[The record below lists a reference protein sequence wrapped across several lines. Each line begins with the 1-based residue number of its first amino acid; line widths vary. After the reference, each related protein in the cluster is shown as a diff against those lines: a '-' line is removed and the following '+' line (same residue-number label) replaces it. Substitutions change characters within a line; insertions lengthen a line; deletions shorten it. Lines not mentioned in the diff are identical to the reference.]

1 MEYRKLGRTGLKVS
15 VVCLGTMTFRWT
27 SSEEDSLRVLDRA
40 WEAGVNFID
49 TADIYSRWAPNNPG
63 GVAEEIIGR
72 WMQGKPREQI
82 VLATKVRGVMWDG
95 PNGEGLSRQHI
106 MRAVEGSLR
115 RLQTDYIDLYQSHWP
130 DWDTPQEETLRAYD
144 DLIKQGKVR
153 YLGASNFKA
162 WYLMKALWTSDKYN
176 LARYDCIQPHY
187 HLLNRREVEPELAG
201 LCLSE
206 GVGVIPYSPLA
217 GGFLTGKY
225 NRDQAAP
232 EGSRGQV
239 SQGVQRWMTDQGF
252 AVIDALRQMGE
263 ARGGKTIAQMA
274 LAWQFTL
281 PFITAPIVGANNV
294 GQLEES
300 LGAVGLRLTEDE
312 MKRLDEITG
321 VNRDYQAR

>member
-63 GVAEEIIGR
+63 GVSEEIIGR

-106 MRAVEGSLR
+106 MRGVEESLR
-115 RLQTDYIDLYQSHWP
+115 RLQTDYLDLYQSHWP

-187 HLLNRREVEPELAG
+187 HLLNRREVEPELAA

-225 NRDQAAP
+225 TRDQAAP
-232 EGSRGQV
+232 DGSRGQV
-239 SQGVQRWMTDQGF
+239 SQGVLRWMNDQGF

-263 ARGGKTIAQMA
+263 SRGGKTIAQMA
-274 LAWQFTL
+274 LAWQFSL

-321 VNRDYQAR
+321 ISRDYQAR